1 MSVLQLLKLVT
12 DACSGKK
19 ECEFIPNELFGTK
32 GCESA
37 MIEAVCSEPAFSVD
51 TLSLLAMLYIG
62 FVALAMGCAF
72 PIGDFGIVFRTKFK
86 GVVIGFVSQFFF
98 MPLMSYVTAR
108 ALNLNSNYA
117 IGLVLAGMAPG
128 GSTSNLFTFLVGGN
142 VALSIAMSFL
152 STVCEIFMLPIL
164 WVVYIQST
172 FTDKE
177 AEIPVL
183 DIVIT
188 CLLILIPVVLG
199 AVIRAANPY
208 RNRCGCSARHKACI
222 CCCDRRSRSTLPT
235 LKDSATLT
243 ATAERFAFGKVKLTA
258 PEKSVPGCVVEFVSP
273 YGTPCTAHVP
283 WGVQPGDQ
291 FIAPITDP
299 NDPLNKDC
307 CFCFVW
313 QWLSKLAGPI
323 AVFFLAAA
331 VYVGVR
337 DNPFLFEPEPLILK
351 IHVIALFFQPLGC
364 LFGFALGF
372 LFWLSE
378 RYIPCCRCACGGK
391 NAQRLDC
398 KDLRAI
404 SLGSGS
410 SCVLPCWCFWVAALC
425 CTHACIL
432 LCYCRDWRAEL
443 GPDDPNRDACLPR
456 LPTRRSFGFCFSC
469 QSILR
474 FSLRLD
480 CDFPTLLLHGFL

>member
-1 MSVLQLLKLVT
+1 MSVLQLVKLVT

-98 MPLMSYVTAR
+98 MPLMAYVTAR
-108 ALNLNSNYA
+108 ALDLNSNYA

-164 WVVYIQST
+164 WVVYISST
-172 FTDKE
+172 FTDKGVNVP
-177 AEIPVL
+177 IL
-183 DIVIT
+183 DIFLAS
-188 CLLILIPVVLG
+188 LLILIPVAVG
-199 AVIRAANPY
+199 GVIRAANPY

-222 CCCDRRSRSTLPT
+222 CCCDPRSRSTSNKTPT
-235 LKDSATLT
+235 PKLRGLRVHPSEEGIANIETPDKLT
-243 ATAERFAFGKVKLTA
+243 SPAERFAFGKVKLTA
-258 PEKSVPGCVVEFVSP
+258 PDGAVPGCVVEFVSP

-307 CFCFVW
+307 CFCFIW
-313 QWLSKLAGPI
+313 QWLSKLAGPV

-337 DNPFLFEPEPLILK
+337 DNPFLFEPDPIILK

-364 LFGFALGF
+364 LFGFTLGF

-391 NAQRLDC
+391 HTQRLDC

-404 SLGSGS
+404 SIGSGS
-410 SCVLPCWCFWVAALC
+410 SCVLPC
-425 CTHACIL
+425 
-432 LCYCRDWRAEL
+432 
-443 GPDDPNRDACLPR
+443 
-456 LPTRRSFGFCFSC
+456 
-469 QSILR
+469 
-474 FSLRLD
+474 
-480 CDFPTLLLHGFL
+480 